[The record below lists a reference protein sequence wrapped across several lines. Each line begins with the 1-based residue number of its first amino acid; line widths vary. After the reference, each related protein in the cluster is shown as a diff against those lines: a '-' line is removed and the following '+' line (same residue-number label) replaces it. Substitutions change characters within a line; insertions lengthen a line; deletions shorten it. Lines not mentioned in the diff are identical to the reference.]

1 MQATRAAGDAPIGYA
16 WARMLFPIL
25 LLLLAGAAA
34 GFLGGLLGIGGGLL
48 VVAALSL
55 ALPALG
61 VPKAEV
67 MHVSVATS
75 MATIV
80 LTFVSS
86 GAAHIRRGSV
96 LWPTWRWLAPGMA
109 LGGVA
114 GAHLAQ
120 MLSGQTLRWLIAA
133 FCAFM
138 AWRMAYARMPGNTGQ
153 AEHAPRSPWLLPA
166 GAGIG
171 AISAMAGIGGG
182 SMTVP
187 LLVSLGVKPVRAVG
201 TSAVCGLAIALASAA
216 SYALALHPPPQPLP
230 WGAVGYLYVPAAAVV
245 TLASMAL
252 APVGARI
259 AHAVS
264 GLAIKRAFAVFLIVV
279 GAVIAAGG

>member
-1 MQATRAAGDAPIGYA
+1 MFT
-16 WARMLFPIL
+16 PIL

-109 LGGVA
+109 AGGVV

-120 MLSGQTLRWLIAA
+120 MLSGQTLRWVIAA

-138 AWRMAYARMPGNTGQ
+138 AWRMAYGKMPVQNAGKS
-153 AEHAPRSPWLLPA
+153 ELVPRSPWLLPA

-171 AISAMAGIGGG
+171 AISAVAGIGGG

-201 TSAVCGLAIALASAA
+201 TSAVCGLAIALASAL
-216 SYALALHPPPQPLP
+216 SYALTLHPLPQPLP

-245 TLASMAL
+245 ALASMAL
-252 APVGARI
+252 APLGARI
-259 AHAVS
+259 AHAIS
-264 GLAIKRAFAVFLIVV
+264 GVAIKRAFAVFLIVV
-279 GAVIAAGG
+279 GAVIVAGG

>member
-1 MQATRAAGDAPIGYA
+1 MFFSLAV
-16 WARMLFPIL
+16 
-25 LLLLAGAAA
+25 LLLAGASA

-86 GAAHIRRGSV
+86 ATAHIRRGGV
-96 LWPTWRWLAPGMA
+96 LWPSWRRLAPGMVI
-109 LGGVA
+109 GGFA
-114 GAHLAQ
+114 GAHIAQ
-120 MLSGQTLRWLIAA
+120 LLSAQALRWGIMA
-133 FCAFM
+133 FCAVT
-138 AWRMAYARMPGNTGQ
+138 AWRMAFGRKRAPQGEGPER
-153 AEHAPRSPWLLPA
+153 APRSPWLLPA

-171 AISAMAGIGGG
+171 AISAVVGIGGG

-187 LLVSLGVKPVRAVG
+187 LLMSLGVKPVKAVS
-201 TSAVCGLAIALASAA
+201 TSAVCGLAIAISSAL
-216 SYALALHPPPQPLP
+216 SYALSVQAPPQALP
-230 WGAVGYLYVPAAAVV
+230 WGSVGYLYLPAAAVAALGSV
-245 TLASMAL
+245 TL
-252 APVGARI
+252 APVGARV
-259 AHAVS
+259 AHSIPSTA
-264 GLAIKRAFAVFLIVV
+264 LKRVFALFLLLV
-279 GAVIAAGG
+279 GALIALGG

>member
-1 MQATRAAGDAPIGYA
+1 
-16 WARMLFPIL
+16 MLIPIL
-25 LLLLAGAAA
+25 VLLLAGAFA

-55 ALPALG
+55 ALPVLG
-61 VPKAEV
+61 VPRSEV

-80 LTFVSS
+80 LTFLSS
-86 GAAHIRRGSV
+86 AVAHIRRGSV
-96 LWPTWRWLAPGMA
+96 VWRSGAWLAPGMA

-120 MLSGQTLRWLIAA
+120 LLSAHALRWIIAV
-133 FCAFM
+133 FCALM
-138 AWRMAYARMPGNTGQ
+138 AWRMTSGANGAHSADRAERM
-153 AEHAPRSPWLLPA
+153 PRSPWLLPA

-171 AISAMAGIGGG
+171 ALSAVVGIGGG

-201 TSAVCGLAIALASAA
+201 TSAVCGLVLAVSGAI
-216 SYALALHPPPQPLP
+216 SYALAVHAPPQPLP
-230 WGAVGYLYVPAAAVV
+230 WGAVGYVYLPATAVAAL
-245 TLASMAL
+245 TSMGL
-252 APVGARI
+252 APWGARL
-259 AHAVS
+259 AHALS
-264 GLAIKRAFAVFLIVV
+264 AGALKRVFAVFLVVV
-279 GAVIAAGG
+279 GALIAAGA